1 MLTMMFLL
9 VVAALG
15 LGFDWQ
21 NQSGEEARNGNNAKT
36 YKVNEHRNP

>member
-36 YKVNEHRNP
+36 YKVNERRNP

>member
-1 MLTMMFLL
+1 MLTMMLLL

-21 NQSGEEARNGNNAKT
+21 NQSADEARNGDNAKT
-36 YKVNEHRNP
+36 FKEK